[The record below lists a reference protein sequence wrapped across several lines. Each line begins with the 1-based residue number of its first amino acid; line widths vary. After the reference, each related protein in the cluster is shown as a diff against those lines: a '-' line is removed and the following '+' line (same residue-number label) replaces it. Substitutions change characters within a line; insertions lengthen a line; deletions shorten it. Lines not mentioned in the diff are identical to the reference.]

1 MDHRRRE
8 LLASGAI
15 VLIFL
20 FIQIGALALVG
31 PFEQEGLQEVE
42 NTSDPSLSIVYLA
55 AILAATGLMLV
66 ALKYGGD
73 EILRLIIIFS
83 GAYIALFVF
92 QALVP
97 PLLAVSIAGSSV
109 NVLAW
114 AGALALGVA
123 LFVYPEWYVID
134 AAGVLMG
141 IGASALFGINFGI
154 LPALVLL
161 SVLAVY
167 DAISVYGTEHMLT
180 LASGVMDMRVPVL
193 FVVPLSLSY
202 SFLESEKPESVQE
215 DADDT
220 SDTDSGKSDAA
231 TDTAVDDTDNPNPDD
246 IVEPEGKLDVST
258 LNDLGPEG
266 VRNLDRGWLES
277 IELDEED
284 VEELDDGVHEALD
297 DIDGERD
304 ALYIGL
310 GDAVIPTVLV
320 TSAAF
325 FIESGP
331 TLSVLGVSATLPALT
346 AMVGTMAGLVVLL
359 WLVQQG
365 RAHAGLPLLNGGTIA
380 GYLIGALVSGL
391 SLMEA
396 LGLSSFL

>member
-20 FIQIGALALVG
+20 FIQLGALALVG

-55 AILAATGLMLV
+55 AILVATGLMLV

-73 EILRLIIIFS
+73 EILRLIIIFA

-97 PLLAVSIAGSSV
+97 ALVSVSIAGSSI

-202 SFLESEKPESVQE
+202 SFLESDKPDTVPDE
-215 DADDT
+215 DPADEGEAVA
-220 SDTDSGKSDAA
+220 SDDSDEATPSD
-231 TDTAVDDTDNPNPDD
+231 DYPNPDELAD
-246 IVEPEGKLDVST
+246 PDAKLDAST
-258 LNDLGPEG
+258 LNELGPDG
-266 VRNLDRGWLES
+266 VRNLDREWLEG
-277 IELDEED
+277 IELDEDE
-284 VEELDDGVHEALD
+284 VEELDDDVHETLQ

-325 FIESGP
+325 FVESGP

-359 WLVQQG
+359 WLVHQG

>member
-20 FIQIGALALVG
+20 FIQLGALALVG

-55 AILAATGLMLV
+55 AILVATGLMLV

-73 EILRLIIIFS
+73 EILRLIIIFA

-97 PLLAVSIAGSSV
+97 ALVSVSIAGSSI

-202 SFLESEKPESVQE
+202 SFLESDKPDTVPDE
-215 DADDT
+215 DPADEGET
-220 SDTDSGKSDAA
+220 VASDDSDEATPSD
-231 TDTAVDDTDNPNPDD
+231 DYPNPDELVD
-246 IVEPEGKLDVST
+246 PDAKLDAST
-258 LNDLGPEG
+258 LNELGPDG
-266 VRNLDRGWLES
+266 VRNLDREWLEG
-277 IELDEED
+277 IELDEDE
-284 VEELDDGVHEALD
+284 VEELDDDVHETLQ

-325 FIESGP
+325 FVESGP

-359 WLVQQG
+359 WLVHQG